1 MEGFY
6 NRLLRVN
13 LSNRS
18 YRTEE
23 IPDRIFERYLGGKGL
38 GTYLLLNQ
46 QKGIDPL
53 SPENQLIFALG
64 PANGV
69 QIFGSSR
76 FGVYTKSPLTGIYA
90 ESYSGGSV
98 ADPMSRTGFDAF
110 VLEGSSKDPVFI
122 EISDK
127 GANFY
132 DASDLWGKDTYTT
145 EDKVLKR
152 IGVKGAAAV
161 VIGPAG
167 ENLVRFAVIENNYW
181 RSAGRTGVGAVM
193 GSKKVKGI
201 VFHGTQ
207 RKKVAHGD
215 LLIKFWEEWK
225 IKGKD
230 HPSAKAFKNFG
241 TPLLVSMVN
250 HVGGFP
256 TRYWYEGTF
265 EGWEKISAEALVE
278 KCLVKPKACAS
289 CFLACGRLSEVLGGR
304 YKGLRIEG
312 PEYETIYA
320 FGGLCLIGEIEEIVY
335 LNDLCDRLGMDT
347 ISAGNL
353 AAFAIEASRRSK
365 IDERLDYGDVDQI
378 AELLNKIAKRESIGE
393 TLAQGIRY
401 AAKQWGMEDIAI
413 HVKGMEPAGYDPR
426 IFKGMALAYATSD
439 RGACHLRSTFFRAE
453 LSGMI
458 PMDQIEEKA
467 KLFLDFEDR
476 LTLQDALVICR
487 FYRDLYLWD
496 GLKTIIKGTTGMDL
510 DENGLKKIASN
521 ITNLTRRFNL
531 REGITQKD
539 DTLPKRLLEEKIDGK
554 GITAD
559 DLNRLIQDYYYLR
572 GWSKEGV
579 PLGE

>member
-1 MEGFY
+1 MEGFF
-6 NRLLRVN
+6 NKLLRVN
-13 LSNRS
+13 LSHHS
-18 YRTEE
+18 YQIEE
-23 IPDRIFERYLGGKGL
+23 IPDKVFECYLGGKGL

-46 QKGIDPL
+46 ESKIDPL

-64 PANGV
+64 PANGA

-90 ESYSGGSV
+90 ESYSGGHV

-110 VLEGSSKDPVFI
+110 VLEGASKDHVFI

-127 GANFY
+127 GVNFY

-145 EDKVLKR
+145 EDEVLKR
-152 IGVKGAAAV
+152 VGVKGAGAV

-193 GSKKVKGI
+193 GSKKLKGI

-207 RKKVAHGD
+207 QKKTAHPD
-215 LLIKFWEEWK
+215 LLEKFWEEWK
-225 IKGKD
+225 IKGKE

-241 TPLLVSMVN
+241 TPLLVSIVN
-250 HVGGFP
+250 NVGGFP
-256 TRYWYEGTF
+256 TRYWYEGKF
-265 EGWEKISAEALVE
+265 EGWEKISAEALME
-278 KCLVKPKACAS
+278 KCIVKPKACAS

-304 YKGLRIEG
+304 HKGLKIEG

-320 FGGLCLIGEIEEIVY
+320 FGGLCLIDEIEEIAY
-335 LNDLCDRLGMDT
+335 LNDICDRLGMDT

-353 AAFAIEASRRSK
+353 VAFAIEASRRGK
-365 IDERLDYGDVDQI
+365 IEEKLNYGDVDMI
-378 AELLNKIAKRESIGE
+378 AQLLVKISKKESIGAI
-393 TLAQGIRY
+393 LAQGIRY

-426 IFKGMALAYATSD
+426 VFKGMALAYATSA

-453 LSGMI
+453 LSGAI
-458 PMDQIEEKA
+458 PLDQIEGKA
-467 KLFLDFEDR
+467 KLFLDYEDR
-476 LTLQDALVICR
+476 LTLHDALVICR

-510 DENGLKKIASN
+510 DEDGLKKIASN
-521 ITNLTRRFNL
+521 ITNLTRQFNL

-539 DTLPKRLLEEKIDGK
+539 DTLPKRLLEEKIGGK
-554 GITAD
+554 ELTAC
-559 DLNRLIQDYYYLR
+559 DLNQMIQEYYHLR
-572 GWSKEGV
+572 GWNNEGI
-579 PLGE
+579 PLDK